1 MSAPEQQPWHAAY
14 PKPISEAVFLPR
26 STVLEWF
33 SSNDKLPGKHFVL
46 VDLRRND
53 HEGGTIKTSINLP
66 AQSMHPSIP
75 ALYTLFSSAGVSA
88 IVFYCGSSQGRG
100 SRAASWMQDYI
111 NEKGDNGMKSFALEG
126 GIKGWVKEGG
136 KLLEMIDEYA
146 EEAWKEPAK
155 KE

>member
-1 MSAPEQQPWHAAY
+1 MSTSEQPPWHIAY
-14 PKPISEAVFLPR
+14 PKPVSEAVFLPR

-33 SSNDKLPGKHFVL
+33 SSEDKLPGKHFAL

-75 ALYTLFSSAGVSA
+75 TLYTLFSSAGISA
-88 IVFYCGSSQGRG
+88 VVFYCGSSQGRG

-111 NEKGDNGMKSFALEG
+111 NEKGDKDMKSFALEG

-136 KLLEMIDEYA
+136 KLLEMIDGYE
-146 EEAWKEPAK
+146 EEAWKKFA
-155 KE
+155 

>member
-1 MSAPEQQPWHAAY
+1 MSASEQQPWYAAY
-14 PKPISEAVFLPR
+14 PQPVTEAVYLPR

-33 SSNDKLPGKHFVL
+33 SSEDKIPGKHFVL
-46 VDLRRND
+46 VDLRRYD

-75 ALYTLFSSAGVSA
+75 TLYTLFLSAGVST

-100 SRAASWMQDYI
+100 ARAASWMQDYI
-111 NEKGDNGMKSFALEG
+111 NEKGDKNMKSYALEW

-136 KLLEMIDEYA
+136 KLLEMIDGY
-146 EEAWKEPAK
+146 EEEVWKKFA
-155 KE
+155 